1 MASTHAV
8 LPEKARVTR
17 TLAIMAGLL
26 SAACA
31 SGGSGGSGAAPGGAT
46 TPNQIDP
53 ARVEVGHLGSD
64 VEIVRETYS
73 TRSTLTG
80 EMEAL
85 WGALPEVYE
94 ILGIPVEYSDPSAR
108 RMGNERLSVRR
119 IEGQR
124 LSRFVDC
131 GSGITAR
138 PNADA
143 YAVTLQVV
151 TELRP
156 GPGPGQ
162 TTVESWLT
170 GSARPVETSG
180 GTVGCT
186 SKGTLEV
193 RIAELLAGS
202 GSLQ

>member
-1 MASTHAV
+1 
-8 LPEKARVTR
+8 
-17 TLAIMAGLL
+17 MAGLL
-26 SAACA
+26 STACA
-31 SGGSGGSGAAPGGAT
+31 SGGSAGGGAT
-46 TPNQIDP
+46 TPDQLAP
-53 ARVEVGHLGSD
+53 ARVEVGHQGAD

-80 EMEAL
+80 GMEAL
-85 WGALPEVYE
+85 WGALPGVYE